1 MIKSNSKKAIEN
13 IRNYVMNGFDG
24 SNYDIETP
32 DNFKEVAKIVFE
44 IFNEEKPAVGSYA
57 RMSEQARFT
66 DWAQGLPNII
76 DCCYYYN
83 RSAVKDLAAILE
95 ETEAEAARYTEYEA
109 AAQLTWLIYRELA
122 KANR

>member
-13 IRNYVMNGFDG
+13 IRNYIMGGFDG

-32 DNFKEVAKIVFE
+32 DNFKDAAKIIFD
-44 IFNEEKPAVGSYA
+44 IFNSEKPAVGSYA
-57 RMSEQARFT
+57 RMSEQARFV
-66 DWAQGLPNII
+66 DWCQGLPSTI

-95 ETEAEAARYTEYEA
+95 ESEGESSRYSEQEAEAR
-109 AAQLTWLIYRELA
+109 LTWLIYRELA